1 MGWVDWQMECS
12 SEEVG
17 LNLVAH
23 LADWHFSSAVA
34 VEFEWEST
42 GNETEGKTVRNEN
55 RVLTLMLNHTVKT
68 LKWKPLGY
76 KIPRS
81 NVQ

>member
-55 RVLTLMLNHTVKT
+55 RVLTLMLNHTGNPKMKT
-68 LKWKPLGY
+68 PWLQN
-76 KIPRS
+76 S
-81 NVQ
+81 